1 MTGTNTRCSSYG
13 EYSYSKMTTKWQEPT
28 PGVHPREM
36 SVLQRVYSYSKMT
49 GKQQEP
55 TPGVCL
61 REMSKQPSQ
70 VNYLSLL
77 FGHFFVHSCLVLCC
91 LIIAFPPIHLLISL
105 LLVICFKLAITRI
118 PNNLNFFRFP
128 LKVQIIGR

>member
-13 EYSYSKMTTKWQEPT
+13 EYSYSKMTGKQQEPA
-28 PGVHPREM
+28 PGVRLREM

-55 TPGVCL
+55 APGVCL

-70 VNYLSLL
+70 VNSLSLL
-77 FGHFFVHSCLVLCC
+77 FCHFFVHSCLVLCC
-91 LIIAFPPIHLLISL
+91 LFPLSICLFPYFWLFASNSQELELFSISL
-105 LLVICFKLAITRI
+105 EGSSYRKSTVVIVK
-118 PNNLNFFRFP
+118 
-128 LKVQIIGR
+128 